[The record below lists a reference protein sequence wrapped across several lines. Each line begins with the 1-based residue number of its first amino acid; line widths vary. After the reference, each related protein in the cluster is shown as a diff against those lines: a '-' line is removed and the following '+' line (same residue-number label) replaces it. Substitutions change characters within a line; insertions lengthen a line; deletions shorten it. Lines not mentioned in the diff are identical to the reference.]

1 MPSLAALDL
10 DAWKG
15 ALAKAADL
23 VPTAKNDLDPR
34 QSEAFTEAMQAFSG
48 DLLPENLRDDAQHHY
63 RMLKLLQSR
72 IQGVQEGFTPEA
84 PELSSG
90 FKKLLERKSSNAQRE
105 IAAFE
110 KNLSPFLRFL
120 WGTWN
125 GLLILW
131 DLTNAG
137 RSPKKA
143 YLAKRLP
150 MQLRSVCL
158 FTQYLLSPTANNRQ
172 MLDLTIQRTGMNLPN
187 QIAATMAIALDLYGS
202 KGLTAGTI
210 GTSLFLV
217 VLVTVP
223 QDVRTFF
230 DHQTAKKQAKL
241 IKTFEAQQ
249 IEAEAGVVGNL
260 KTSGK
265 ELKKAQKVF
274 GMLRKEFNVGMATN
288 NQATRAQSAITE
300 LLKYLQEGLGEEQT
314 TTADNPDRAKKYSVV
329 AFGAGLAVVSIA
341 AAAAADDL
349 QLLVQ
354 TLQWAYWYLYR
365 LVKSARNPAHQ
376 LRDTLELASVVGAV
390 TLLAFPFISL
400 PLLISGSD
408 VFNSVAMQVCM
419 CLAMVGLNSTV
430 GDSFG
435 PWALGAF
442 DGTKRM
448 YAWIREERGEDAE
461 GASLLS
467 DTTSPSVDDFFTE
480 LFEYLDRKEVKFRS
494 QLDAFGASPP
504 REGAIADDDEDED
517 EDEDDEEEEDPE
529 RAEAMEAVEKKIE
542 IKKKI
547 AQIVDVMSGLDV
559 ADDVEVMAWY
569 ESVTTPQEFKE
580 LKDKVMGM
588 LVSKCNVWGKLV

>member
-1 MPSLAALDL
+1 MSSLAALDL

-15 ALAKAADL
+15 ALGKVADL

-34 QSEAFTEAMQAFSG
+34 QSQAFTEAMTAFSG
-48 DLLPENLRDDAQHHY
+48 ELLPENLREDAQHHY
-63 RMLKLLQSR
+63 KMLKLLQSR
-72 IQGVQEGFTPEA
+72 IKAVENGFSTEE
-84 PELSSG
+84 PELSAG
-90 FKKLLERKSSNAQRE
+90 FKKLIERKSAKAQLE

-110 KNLSPFLRFL
+110 EGLSPLLRFL

-187 QIAATMAIALDLYGS
+187 QIAATMAIALDLYGT

-223 QDVRTFF
+223 QDIRAFF
-230 DHQTAKKQAKL
+230 DHRTAKKQAKL
-241 IKTFEAQQ
+241 TATFETQQ
-249 IEAEAGVVGNL
+249 IEAEAGVLSTL

-265 ELKKAQKVF
+265 ELKKAQKAF
-274 GMLRKEFNVGMATN
+274 GLLRKEFDVGMATN
-288 NQATRAQSAITE
+288 NQATRALSAITD
-300 LLKYLQEGLGEEQT
+300 LLKYLQEGLGEEPAT
-314 TTADNPDRAKKYSVV
+314 KADNPDRAKKFAVV

-341 AAAAADDL
+341 AAAAGDDL

-365 LVKSARNPAHQ
+365 LVKSARNSDHQ

-400 PLLISGSD
+400 PLLISGPD

-419 CLAMVGLNSTV
+419 CLAMVGFNSTV

-442 DGTKRM
+442 DGTKQM
-448 YAWIREERGEDAE
+448 YAWIKKERGGDAE

-467 DTTSPSVDDFFTE
+467 DTTSLSLDDFFAE
-480 LFEYLDRKEVKFRS
+480 LFNYLDKTEVKYRS
-494 QLDAFGASPP
+494 RLDAFGASPP
-504 REGAIADDDEDED
+504 REGAIDADDDDDE
-517 EDEDDEEEEDPE
+517 EEDDEEEEEDPE
-529 RAEAMEAVEKKIE
+529 RAEAMKQVETKME

-547 AQIVDVMSGLDV
+547 GQIVDVMSGLEV
-559 ADDVEVMAWY
+559 ADDVEVLAWY
-569 ESVTTPQEFKE
+569 ESVTSPPEFKE

-588 LVSKCNVWGKLV
+588 LVSKCNVWGSLV